1 MVDLALHRDP
11 YLTEL
16 ETEVVEVGET
26 DGTPWAVT
34 ADTVFYPEGGGQ
46 PADRGVMGAARVVDV
61 QRRDGRVIHL
71 LTEPVHP
78 GPIHQRL
85 DWRRR
90 YDHMQQHSAQHLV
103 TAVADVRFGW
113 STTAFHLG
121 DEVCDI
127 ELDVP
132 SVDVP
137 RLVELEDAVAR
148 EIREARPITA
158 RVLDERDEVGRSIRA
173 RGLPDELE
181 GPLRVIEIEG
191 LDRNACGGT
200 HLMSTAEIG
209 CLVLLGTEPMRGG
222 TRLRWVAGDRVR
234 RRLARWEA
242 RGSQLR
248 TLFGASDDE
257 LAAIAETKLAQ
268 IKDLNRRL
276 TRRTGE
282 LAEAIADGL
291 SRTPTALITA
301 RIDGGDIDLLR
312 RIGSRLNRL
321 RPAGVA
327 VLTSGGS
334 EDGVFVVAAG
344 PESGIDVAIAGDAV
358 RMAFGG
364 AGGGAKGIY
373 QGTAPNLDRADVIF
387 EGLEALLGL
396 G

>member
-1 MVDLALHRDP
+1 MADLAFHRDP

-16 ETEVVEVGET
+16 ETEVVDVGDT
-26 DGTPWAVT
+26 DGGPWAVT

-46 PADRGVMGAARVVDV
+46 PADRGVMGAARVLDV
-61 QRRDGRVIHL
+61 QRRDGRVVHL
-71 LTEPVHP
+71 LSEPIHR

-90 YDHMQQHSAQHLV
+90 YDHMQQHSAQHLL
-103 TAVADVRFGW
+103 TAVADVWFGW
-113 STTAFHLG
+113 PTTAFHLG

-127 ELDVP
+127 ELDMP
-132 SVDVP
+132 SVEFP
-137 RLVELEDAVAR
+137 RLAELEDAVAR

-158 RVLDERDEVGRSIRA
+158 RILDERGALEGDIRA

-181 GPLRVIEIEG
+181 GPLRVVEIEG

-200 HLMSTAEIG
+200 HLRSTAEIG
-209 CLVLLGTEPMRGG
+209 CLALLGTEPMRGG

-257 LAAIAETKLAQ
+257 LTAVAEAKLAQ

-276 TRRTGE
+276 TRRTQE
-282 LAEAIADGL
+282 LADAIADNL
-291 SRTPTALITA
+291 ARTPTAVITA

-312 RIGSRLNRL
+312 RVGSRLNRL

-327 VLTSGGS
+327 VLTSAGS
-334 EDGVFVVAAG
+334 ADGVFVVAVG
-344 PESGIDVAIAGDAV
+344 PESGIDVAMAGDAV

-364 AGGGAKGIY
+364 TGGGAKGIY
-373 QGTAPNLDRADVIF
+373 QGTAPNLDRADVVF

>member
-1 MVDLALHRDP
+1 LADLAFHRDP

-26 DGTPWAVT
+26 DDRPWAVT
-34 ADTVFYPEGGGQ
+34 ADTVFYPESGGQ

-61 QRRDGRVIHL
+61 QRRDGRVVHH

-90 YDHMQQHSAQHLV
+90 YDHMQQHSAQHVL
-103 TAVADVRFGW
+103 TAVADVWFGW
-113 STTAFHLG
+113 PTTAFHLG

-132 SVDVP
+132 SVEVP
-137 RLVELEDAVAR
+137 RLAELEDAVAR
-148 EIREARPITA
+148 EIRDARPIIA
-158 RVLDERDEVGRSIRA
+158 RILDERGELEGDVRA
-173 RGLPDELE
+173 RGLPDDLD

-200 HLMSTAEIG
+200 HLRSTAEIG
-209 CLVLLGTEPMRGG
+209 CLALLGTEPMRGG

-234 RRLARWEA
+234 RRLARWET

-257 LAAIAETKLAQ
+257 LAAIAEMKLAQ

-276 TRRTGE
+276 ARRTEE
-282 LAEAIADGL
+282 LADAVAENLAHGPSAV
-291 SRTPTALITA
+291 ITA
-301 RIDGGDIDLLR
+301 RIEGADIDLLR

-321 RPAGVA
+321 RPAGAA
-327 VLTSGGS
+327 VLTSAGS
-334 EDGVFVVAAG
+334 PDGVFVVAVG
-344 PESGIDVAIAGDAV
+344 PESGIDVAMAGDAV

-364 AGGGAKGIY
+364 TGGGAKGIY

-387 EGLEALLGL
+387 EGLEALFGL